1 VNAKDKGANK
11 SKRSEPHINNIELGQ
26 FGRYRTNVWEYAGV
40 NSFGEGRGKEL
51 AMHPTCKP
59 VDLVAD
65 AIKDYSRRND
75 LVLDPF
81 GGSGTTLIACQ
92 KTGRRARLIEI
103 DPTYCDGTIRRWQ
116 DYSGGI
122 AIHAETGLSFAE
134 TEARFILPTSPKES
148 LHERRT
154 RKRPSRTA

>member
-1 VNAKDKGANK
+1 VYAKDKGANK
-11 SKRSEPHINNIELGQ
+11 SRRSEPHINNIELGR
-26 FGRYRTNVWEYAGV
+26 FGRSRNNVWEYAGV
-40 NSFGEGRGKEL
+40 NPFGEGRAKEL

-65 AIKDYSRRND
+65 AIKDCSRRND

-92 KTGRRARLIEI
+92 KTGRCARRIEI
-103 DPTYCDGTIRRWQ
+103 DPWQ

-122 AIHAETGLSFAE
+122 AMHAETGLSFNE
-134 TEARFILPTSPKES
+134 TQARLTLPTSPQEPS
-148 LHERRT
+148 HERRT
-154 RKRPSRTA
+154 RKRPNRTT